1 MVSSWDI
8 FPRSEVAIYREL
20 EAQIVNRRPKLEI
33 QDHLRSSTLKQPDY
47 PDATLLV

>member
-20 EAQIVNRRPKLEI
+20 KAQTVNQRLKLEI
-33 QDHLRSSTLKQPDY
+33 QDILDHQL
-47 PDATLLV
+47 